1 MCIDPVPCV
10 DPCLLV
16 SSVFDRLEGL
26 VLEYAW
32 PRTGAPGLGQRT
44 LYQRPIRKTASNS
57 LRLLYPYGREDPL
70 RKAEKGDRSVAKV
83 AEGYG
88 TMLLVA

>member
-1 MCIDPVPCV
+1 M
-10 DPCLLV
+10 LKE
-16 SSVFDRLEGL
+16 SKKDRVNLNLWKERSTTEGL

-70 RKAEKGDRSVAKV
+70 RKAEKGDRSVAEV
-83 AEGYG
+83 AEG
-88 TMLLVA
+88 